1 MAVGA
6 SFDAGDPFARCIGCC
21 GAPIDGCRELDHD
34 IGPSGAAMV
43 EIRRELLGCLD
54 GPDTDDDVDACS
66 SESVDS
72 RSVDL
77 LIWID
82 DADDDA

>member
-1 MAVGA
+1 M
-6 SFDAGDPFARCIGCC
+6 
-21 GAPIDGCRELDHD
+21 
-34 IGPSGAAMV
+34 
-43 EIRRELLGCLD
+43 RRWWRYGELLGCLD

-82 DADDDA
+82 DADDDSRDAGLDDCLDACSCPADVRTGFERGGKRRPLRVVAS